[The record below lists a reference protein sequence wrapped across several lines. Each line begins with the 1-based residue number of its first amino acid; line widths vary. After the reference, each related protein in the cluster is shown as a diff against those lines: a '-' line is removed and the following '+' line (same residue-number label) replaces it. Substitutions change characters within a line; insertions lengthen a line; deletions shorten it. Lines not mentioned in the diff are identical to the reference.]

1 MTRVSEIAEHWFGLC
16 RKPPVMRTAPVT
28 LVVHPDTNHPVPPDD
43 GGPGRIRHGIGI
55 AVSSTK
61 TLIHNRQL
69 LWFSFFTALVLAG
82 HLMTQWVLFYVSGK
96 GGEHIIL
103 GSPLV
108 TFIIELPTVFCLV
121 FLLAGLVLSLSSENG
136 GPVSFLQGLIRAKEF
151 SGLLAGW
158 SVVVALA
165 GTLLFIAGLN
175 LDGLSITWY
184 RPFDT
189 VMWFMPFN
197 IFGTLWG
204 FVTTVLDRFPF
215 SWVLD
220 LSTYIPFRSVGWYN
234 RLDTTFHDALVYT
247 LILSAINVLL
257 FVLTLFAVPLL
268 VLERKRVKDAV
279 SGSFTLMKNF
289 WAEVTACI
297 LGLGIVVLAVSLT
310 FPLFQFS
317 MVDQVSV
324 VAGQMNISSSS
335 PSDVWIAVGILY
347 VLALS
352 IFAFIMAT
360 IGGIATL
367 GLYRYAKIRESA
379 S

>member
-16 RKPPVMRTAPVT
+16 WKAPAMRTAPAT
-28 LVVHPDTNHPVPPDD
+28 LVVQPDTIHPSPPND
-43 GGPGRIRHGIGI
+43 GGPDRIRHGISI

-82 HLMTQWVLFYVSGK
+82 HLITQWVLFYVWEK
-96 GGEHIIL
+96 GGEHILL
-103 GSPLV
+103 GSPVV
-108 TFIIELPTVFCLV
+108 TFMIELPTVFCLI
-121 FLLAGLVLSLSSENG
+121 FLLAGLVLSISSENG
-136 GPVSFLQGLIRAKEF
+136 GPASFFHGLRRAKEY
-151 SGLLAGW
+151 SRLLAGW

-184 RPFDT
+184 RPFDNA
-189 VMWFMPFN
+189 MWFMPFN
-197 IFGTLWG
+197 IFGTLWA
-204 FVTTVLDRFPF
+204 FVSTVLDRFPF
-215 SWVLD
+215 SWALD
-220 LSTYIPFRSVGWYN
+220 LFTYIRFHSVGWII
-234 RLDTTFHDALVYT
+234 RLDTTFHDAFVYT

-268 VLERKRVKDAV
+268 VLERKRVKEAV
-279 SGSFTLMKNF
+279 FGSFTLMKKI
-289 WAEVTACI
+289 WAEVAACI

-310 FPLFQFS
+310 FLLFQFS
-317 MVDQVSV
+317 GVDQVSAV
-324 VAGQMNISSSS
+324 TGQMDISSSS
-335 PSDVWIAVGILY
+335 PSEAWIAVGILY

-360 IGGIATL
+360 IGGIAAL
-367 GLYRYAKIRESA
+367 GLYRYAKIRDGQE
-379 S
+379 